1 MDHEGA
7 REGPEG
13 VGSGYGAGHRGQ
25 GSCSTRG
32 GCGDN
37 MLPRGQKATQPSRG
51 RSAGGGLKGNSG
63 KEVAES
69 LSR

>member
-25 GSCSTRG
+25 GSW
-32 GCGDN
+32 
-37 MLPRGQKATQPSRG
+37 PRFLQHQGQVWRQCATQGPEGHPAKRGEERG
-51 RSAGGGLKGNSG
+51 RWP
-63 KEVAES
+63 ERE
-69 LSR
+69 